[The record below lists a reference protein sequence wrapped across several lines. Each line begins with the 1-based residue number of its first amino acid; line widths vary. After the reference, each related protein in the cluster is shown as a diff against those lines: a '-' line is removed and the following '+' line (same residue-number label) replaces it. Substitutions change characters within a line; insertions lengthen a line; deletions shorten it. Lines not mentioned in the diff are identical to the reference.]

1 MLSYT
6 AWCWGDPHIRTVDG
20 RRYTF
25 NGLGEYIFANVNNIF
40 ETQARTKLAAENIT
54 ATVFSAFAAADSAP
68 DSDRVQVKHTLSH
81 TLTHTHRHTYTHT
94 HTHTCISINVH
105 LHSIMHS
112 DRVRLDLMERWW

>member
-1 MLSYT
+1 MRCLFYT

-81 TLTHTHRHTYTHT
+81 THSHIPIGIHTHILTHTHA
-94 HTHTCISINVH
+94 SP
-105 LHSIMHS
+105 
-112 DRVRLDLMERWW
+112 

>member
-1 MLSYT
+1 MRCHNNPELCFLMLSYT

-25 NGLGEYIFANVNNIF
+25 NGLGEYIFANVNGIF

-68 DSDRVQVKHTLSH
+68 DSDRVQVNIHSV
-81 TLTHTHRHTYTHT
+81 THT
-94 HTHTCISINVH
+94 HTYP
-105 LHSIMHS
+105 
-112 DRVRLDLMERWW
+112 